1 MFTIKNNGF
10 GKFARKN
17 QERSISEIEIEIA
30 FTFWL
35 RRMKRTSEIQRYAF
49 DIPTSWKT
57 NNWKI
62 DYLVITRD
70 LCYSA
75 YYWINW
81 QETEV
86 TRVKDLFGIGVAS
99 LYKEKY

>member
-1 MFTIKNNGF
+1 
-10 GKFARKN
+10 
-17 QERSISEIEIEIA
+17 
-30 FTFWL
+30 
-35 RRMKRTSEIQRYAF
+35 MKRTSEIVRYAF
-49 DIPTSWKT
+49 DIPTSSKT

-70 LCYSA
+70 LCYST

-86 TRVKDLFGIGVAS
+86 TRVKDLFGIDVAS